1 MQESQKHTLSSIL
14 SKVCILFKIRLTK
27 FAGLAG
33 VLFWILFVSLSF
45 TSAGGNIPPDE
56 DDFKYDLT
64 KPVDRYKLPKYL
76 EEISGLSYYGDGKIA
91 CIQDEKA
98 NIYVLNLE
106 KEEIIHKHD
115 FGDDADY
122 EDLVIVKKTAY
133 VLRNNGT
140 IYRVKDFK
148 KKDRKVKKY
157 PTELKEKNDAEG
169 MAYDSH
175 ANALLIAC
183 KGSPSIGK
191 ENSYKGHR
199 AIYKFDLEKKKLV
212 TTPHF
217 LIDLNQLDSYMDRSI
232 FNKLSDRLAKSL
244 RLMDKETSFKPSG
257 IAIHPL
263 DGEIYIIASV
273 GKLLIILNREGKIR
287 DIKELDPEIFLQPE
301 GICFSPEGN
310 MFISSEGK
318 GEKGYILEFELLE
331 KQ

>member
-217 LIDLNQLDSYMDRSI
+217 LIDLNQLDSYMG
-232 FNKLSDRLAKSL
+232 
-244 RLMDKETSFKPSG
+244 ETSFKPSG

-273 GKLLIILNREGKIR
+273 GKLLIILNRDGKIK

-318 GEKGYILEFELLE
+318 GEKGYILEFAMY
-331 KQ
+331 

>member
-1 MQESQKHTLSSIL
+1 MQESQDHSPLSKL
-14 SKVCILFKIRLTK
+14 SKVAII
-27 FAGLAG
+27 AGL
-33 VLFWILFVSLSF
+33 LFWILFVAFSP
-45 TSAGGNIPPDE
+45 TMAGGGIPPGE

-76 EEISGLSYYGDGKIA
+76 EEISGLSYYGNAKIA

-106 KEEIIHKHD
+106 KEEITHKYD
-115 FGDDADY
+115 FGEDEDY
-122 EDLVIVKKTAY
+122 EDIVIIKKSAY
-133 VLRNNGT
+133 ILRNNGT
-140 IYRVKDFK
+140 IYHVKDWM

-175 ANALLIAC
+175 ENALLIAC

-191 ENSYKGHR
+191 ENSYEGHR

-217 LIDLNQLDSYMDRSI
+217 LIDLNSLDSYMDRGI
-232 FNKLSDRLAKSL
+232 FNKLSVKLAKSL
-244 RLMDKETSFKPSG
+244 GLMDRDSSFKPSG

-273 GKLLIILNREGKIR
+273 GKLLIILNRDGKIR

-318 GEKGYILEFELLE
+318 GEKGYILKFELLD
-331 KQ
+331 